1 MLAVVRLTLLFLQE
15 YYVYA
20 LDVEAG
26 EKLLAL
32 QGPKCQIGRL
42 DVTDPH
48 SITEF
53 KQSLGDTTVDLLLNI
68 AGQFPDIDY
77 SISYTLEVLELTR

>member
-1 MLAVVRLTLLFLQE
+1 MRLSLQD

-20 LDVEAG
+20 LDIEAG

-42 DVTDPH
+42 DVTDPN
-48 SITEF
+48 SIVEF
-53 KQSLGDTTVDLLLNI
+53 KNSPGDTKVDVLLNI
-68 AGQFPDIDY
+68 AGQ
-77 SISYTLEVLELTR
+77 LLNRHR